1 MEKNK
6 IKWQVK
12 LVIGLILLSVV
23 LYFATYVVFHDTH
36 HMFEFLME
44 DLAFIPVEVLVVSL
58 IIDRV
63 IEKREKQ
70 NLMEKLNMI
79 IGVFFI
85 EVGGEILKNSP
96 RLDSN
101 LVSIKDA
108 LEIKNEW
115 NDADFNKAIKKVK
128 NYEAKVKVKD
138 LNLIA
143 IKEFLIGKRDFL
155 LRLLENP
162 NLLDHE
168 TFTYLLNSVFHLE
181 EELSCRNLNE
191 LAKDDEEH
199 LYNDMLRVNNYII
212 VEWLQYMKHIKNNY
226 PYLYSTAVKDNP
238 FKF

>member
-6 IKWQVK
+6 MKWQMK
-12 LVIGLILLSVV
+12 LVVGLILLSVV
-23 LYFATYVVFHDTH
+23 LYYVTYSIFGDGH
-36 HMFEFLME
+36 HMFMFLME
-44 DLAFIPVEVLVVSL
+44 DLAFIPIEVLVVSL
-58 IIDRV
+58 IIDKV

-70 NLMEKLNMI
+70 HLMEKLNMI

-96 RLDSN
+96 KLDSD

-108 LEIKNEW
+108 LEIQLDWK
-115 NDADFNKAIKKVK
+115 DADFSKAIKKVK
-128 NYEAKVKVKD
+128 NYEAKIKVKD
-138 LNLIA
+138 LNLIT
-143 IKEFLIGKRDFL
+143 IKEFLIGKRDFM
-155 LRLLENP
+155 LRMLENP

-168 TFTYLLNSVFHLE
+168 TFTYLLTAVFHLE
-181 EELSCRNLNE
+181 EELSCRNLDE
-191 LAKDDEEH
+191 LSKDDEEH

-212 VEWLQYMKHIKNNY
+212 VEWLHYMKHIKKNY